1 VTLRVGVCVSGRGTN
16 LQALLDACRDGRLDA
31 EIMYVGASRKQAPAL
46 ERARAAGV
54 PAEAFPPAANG
65 GRDAAQVLMAARL
78 AAAGVDLVVLAGY
91 DRILCDAFFARLG
104 DVPVINV
111 HPSLLP
117 AFAGLNGLQVHAAVL
132 AAGVA
137 ETGCTVHRA
146 HAGTIDEGEILEQR
160 RVPVLPGDDPATLEA
175 RVLAAEHAALV
186 AAVGRFARA
195 AGRGGAVGM
204 PVAGTSAVSGHLAD
218 TTVLVVDDDPS
229 IAELLRAVLAEE
241 GYQVRLCADGAEAL
255 AAVRTARPDV
265 MLLDI
270 GMPVVNGIEFV
281 KAYREEVEPP
291 YAPIIIISARGD
303 AQAVAADLDCD
314 GYINKPFKVED
325 VLAAVADALA
335 RRGRPVPEHT
345 YRNSERLAERE
356 RI

>member
-1 VTLRVGVCVSGRGTN
+1 MTLRVGVCVSGRGTN

-31 EIMYVGASRKQAPAL
+31 EIVYVGASRKTAPAL

-78 AAAGVDLVVLAGY
+78 RAAAVDLVVLAGY

-104 DVPVINV
+104 EVPVINI

-117 AFAGLNGLQVHAAVL
+117 AFAGLNGLRVHEAVL
-132 AAGVA
+132 AAGVR

-146 HAGTIDEGEILEQR
+146 HPGTVDAGEILVQR
-160 RVPVLPGDDPATLEA
+160 RVPVLPGDDPETLAA
-175 RVLAAEHAALV
+175 RVLEAEHAALV
-186 AAVGRFARA
+186 AAVRAFAA
-195 AGRGGAVGM
+195 AGPGGTPVGM
-204 PVAGTSAVSGHLAD
+204 PVADMSGVSGHLAS

-229 IAELLRAVLAEE
+229 IGELLRAVLAEE
-241 GYQVRLCADGAEAL
+241 GYGVQLCADGAEAL
-255 AAVRTARPDV
+255 AYVRRTRPDV

-270 GMPVVNGIEFV
+270 GLPVVNGIEFV

-303 AQAVAADLDCD
+303 AAAVATDLDCD
-314 GYINKPFKVED
+314 GFINKPFRVED
-325 VLAAVADALA
+325 VLGAVADALS

-345 YRNSERLAERE
+345 YRNTERLAERE